1 MVPVTPYAF
10 ALGVLLGIGLWLVLA
25 STPRFGRRSLVERVA
40 PLVADVSPGARTVLD
55 RRASDPAMVFAAM
68 IEPWSAQL
76 RRIPTMFAGTQT
88 VALRLRQAAWRR
100 GAERLRFEQLSLAA
114 GSAVMTVAVLLFT
127 PLDAATP
134 WLAVAAP
141 ILVGT
146 AASSLAELILRRA
159 AGRRLARIDEE
170 LPTVLEFL
178 TLSLT
183 AGESLLDAVRRIA
196 RSEGGELSG
205 EFARA
210 VADAGA
216 GAPLTEA
223 LAGMRDR
230 LAHPPLTQAI
240 DQVIGAVERGA
251 PLASV
256 LRSQAADARE
266 AAKRRLIESAGRK
279 EIAMLVPLVFLILPV
294 TVVFGL
300 FPGYLVLQ
308 AGF

>member
-1 MVPVTPYAF
+1 MAF
-10 ALGVLLGIGLWLVLA
+10 VAMLEPSG
-25 STPRFGRRSLVERVA
+25 SL
-40 PLVADVSPGARTVLD
+40 
-55 RRASDPAMVFAAM
+55 
-68 IEPWSAQL
+68 L
-76 RRIPTMFAGTQT
+76 RRIPTMLAGNRT
-88 VALRLRQAAWRR
+88 VALRLRQAGWRR
-100 GAERLRFEQLSLAA
+100 GVDRFRLEQVSAAVVSAFVMAAALVLASF
-114 GSAVMTVAVLLFT
+114 GGGPPVLVAV
-127 PLDAATP
+127 
-134 WLAVAAP
+134 AP
-141 ILVGT
+141 VVGGLT
-146 AASSLAELILRRA
+146 VSSLFELVLQA
-159 AGRRLARIDEE
+159 AARRRLARIDEE

-196 RSEGGELSG
+196 RSSGGELSG

-230 LAHPPLTQAI
+230 LAHPPLTQSL

-251 PLASV
+251 PLAAV
-256 LRSQAADARE
+256 LRAQAADARE

>member
-1 MVPVTPYAF
+1 MTPYAF
-10 ALGVLLGIGLWLVLA
+10 AIGVVLGVGVWLLIA
-25 STPRFGRRSLVERVA
+25 STPRFGRRPLIERVA
-40 PLVADVSPGARTVLD
+40 PFVADLSAEARAIVE
-55 RRASDPAMVFAAM
+55 RRTNDPAMAFVAM
-68 IEPWSAQL
+68 LEPSGSLL
-76 RRIPTMFAGTQT
+76 RRIPTMLAGNRT
-88 VALRLRQAAWRR
+88 VALRLRQAGWRR
-100 GAERLRFEQLSLAA
+100 GVDRFRLEQVSAAVSSAFVTAAALVLASF
-114 GSAVMTVAVLLFT
+114 GGGPPVLVAV
-127 PLDAATP
+127 
-134 WLAVAAP
+134 AP
-141 ILVGT
+141 VVGGLT
-146 AASSLAELILRRA
+146 VSSLFELVLQA
-159 AGRRLARIDEE
+159 AARRRLARIDEE

-196 RSEGGELSG
+196 RSSGGELSG

-230 LAHPPLTQAI
+230 LAHPPLTQSL

-251 PLASV
+251 PLAAV
-256 LRSQAADARE
+256 LRAQAADARE

>member
-1 MVPVTPYAF
+1 MTPYAF
-10 ALGVLLGIGLWLVLA
+10 ALGVVLGVGVWLLVA
-25 STPRFGRRSLVERVA
+25 STPRFGRRPLVERVA
-40 PLVADVSPGARTVLD
+40 PFVADLSAEARAIVD
-55 RRASDPAMVFAAM
+55 RHASDPAMAFVAM
-68 IEPWSAQL
+68 LEPSGSLL
-76 RRIPTMFAGTQT
+76 RRIPTMLVGNRT
-88 VALRLRQAAWRR
+88 VALRLRQAGWRR
-100 GAERLRFEQLSLAA
+100 GVDRFRLEQVSVAA
-114 GSAVMTVAVLLFT
+114 VSAVLTAAVLMLTSFGSATPTLVVVAPVVGGIAVWSLFELVLQ
-127 PLDAATP
+127 AA
-134 WLAVAAP
+134 A
-141 ILVGT
+141 
-146 AASSLAELILRRA
+146 R
-159 AGRRLARIDEE
+159 RRLGRIDDE

-196 RSEGGELSG
+196 RSSGGELSG
-205 EFARA
+205 ELARA

-223 LAGMRDR
+223 LAAMRDR
-230 LAHPPLTQAI
+230 LAHPPLTQSL
-240 DQVIGAVERGA
+240 DQVIGAVDRGA

-256 LRSQAADARE
+256 LRAQAADARE